1 MSGNIMQRN
10 SHDVSLANAGAR
22 SGAVPSFKRAAMG
35 FAASITALCMAAFFL
50 GSL

>member
-1 MSGNIMQRN
+1 MQRN
-10 SHDVSLANAGAR
+10 GHDVSLGNPQTRNA
-22 SGAVPSFKRAAMG
+22 AVPSFRRAAMG

>member
-1 MSGNIMQRN
+1 MQRN
-10 SHDVSLANAGAR
+10 GHDVSLDNADVRNA
-22 SGAVPSFKRAAMG
+22 AVPSFKRAAMG